1 MELLKMRQKNGN
13 LLIIAI
19 TDFRSLIFQMLVP
32 TNDNELQLVVQ
43 RVTTNDNEWQ
53 TIDNECYNLWQRVIK
68 MTTSVTEQ
76 EGIITCDKE

>member
-1 MELLKMRQKNGN
+1 
-13 LLIIAI
+13 
-19 TDFRSLIFQMLVP
+19 MLVP

-76 EGIITCDKE
+76 EGVITCDKE

>member
-19 TDFRSLIFQMLVP
+19 TDFRSL

-76 EGIITCDKE
+76 EGVITCDKE